1 MFDHSVKRM
10 VDGAT
15 RATGDAASSRILSW
29 GILLSPVLLLAQPA
43 LAAPWAPKP
52 AEKPPTEQ
60 EIAASKQRYEKGM
73 HLYEVEQDIV
83 GGLTELEHA
92 YEIAPNYRYLFNIG
106 QVAHSAHEYVTS
118 LRCWEAYLAGGEV
131 PPERKETAQKEIAEL
146 KALVAEVTI
155 TTNVEGATVLVD
167 DSEEGT
173 TPIAPFLVNV
183 GPRKITVSK
192 DGKSE
197 SRKITFAGG
206 SKQTLDIPLSVE
218 TIAKPIDPPK
228 PKAEPRSSYVWVG
241 WLLTGTFTA
250 GAVAT
255 GIAALSVNGSLKEEA
270 YVGATP
276 PDSLESKRSTRVAL
290 AATADALIGAAAIT
304 GVITLI
310 FTIKGSGDDSPSEG
324 APGPTTAV
332 RVSPTGLALVGSF

>member
-1 MFDHSVKRM
+1 MFDQSLKRM
-10 VDGAT
+10 ISL
-15 RATGDAASSRILSW
+15 AALAC
-29 GILLSPVLLLAQPA
+29 PVLLAASPA
-43 LAAPWAPKP
+43 LAAPWVPKP

-60 EIAASKQRYEKGM
+60 EIAASKARYEKGM

-118 LRCWEAYLAGGEV
+118 LRCWEAYLAGGDV
-131 PPERKETAQKEIAEL
+131 PPERKETAQKEITEL

-167 DSEEGT
+167 DSEEGK
-173 TPIAPFLVNV
+173 TPIAAFLVNV

-206 SKQTLDIPLSVE
+206 SKQTLDIPLAVE
-218 TIAKPIDPPK
+218 TTIVKPIEEPK
-228 PKAEPRSSYVWVG
+228 PKVEPKSSYVWVG
-241 WLLTGTFTA
+241 WLLTGAFTA

-255 GIAALSVNGSLKEEA
+255 GIAALSINGSLKDEA
-270 YVGATP
+270 FVGATP
-276 PDSLESKRSTRVAL
+276 PESLDSKRGTRIAL
-290 AATADALIGAAAIT
+290 AATTDALIGAAAIT
-304 GVITLI
+304 GVVTLI
-310 FTIKGSGDDSPSEG
+310 FTIKGSGDDSPDS
-324 APGPTTAV
+324 APKPTTAV